1 MNRSVVVIGNFD
13 GVHRAHV
20 EVLKRARERAAG
32 RPVVVVT
39 FWPHPIH
46 VLRPDVAP
54 KLLTSLDD
62 RIELLK
68 EAGASEVRVVQFNRD
83 VSTWTPDEFV
93 SRVVLPLRPLLVV
106 VGEDFRFG
114 VRASGT
120 VAHLRELGA
129 AQSPGHEFEV
139 ECVSLVRVGEAK
151 AGSTSIRTA
160 LDAGDVEAAATQLG
174 RPFRVR
180 GVVVMGDQRGRELGF
195 PTANL
200 PVPPEMAVPADG
212 VYAGWLRRVDRP
224 YEVMPAAISVG
235 TNPTFDG
242 VERRVES
249 YVLDRDDL
257 ELYGVTI
264 VVDFVAR
271 LRGQVKYEGIGP
283 LVTQIHRDVA
293 TTRVALG
300 LES

>member
-13 GVHRAHV
+13 GVHRGHI
-20 EVLKRARERAAG
+20 EVLQRARERAAG
-32 RPVVVVT
+32 RPLIVVT

-68 EAGASEVRVVQFNRD
+68 DAGATEVRVVQFNRD
-83 VSTWTPDEFV
+83 VSTWAPDEFV
-93 SRVVLPLRPLLVV
+93 ARILLPLNPLLIV

-129 AQSPGHEFEV
+129 SQPPGHEFQV
-139 ECVSLVRVGEAK
+139 ESLSLVRLGDAK
-151 AGSTSIRTA
+151 AGSTLIRAA
-160 LDAGDVEAAATQLG
+160 LDAGDVESAARQLG

-200 PVPPEMAVPADG
+200 PVPPEMAMPADG
-212 VYAGWLRRVDRP
+212 VYAGWLRRVDN
-224 YEVMPAAISVG
+224 VHQVLPAAVSVG

-264 VVDFVAR
+264 AVDFVAR
-271 LRGQVKYEGIGP
+271 LRGQIRFDGIGP
-283 LVTQIHRDVA
+283 LVAQMHQDVA

-300 LES
+300 LN